1 MQSVHGAEVL
11 CLAYS
16 PLMVPAT
23 SGERSSSTSPTPP
36 PPPDTSGVSGDSRE
50 RGAGDGGDAG
60 GAKSLSSTGTVLV
73 ATPTPSSTCSSSAA
87 RDMGAWDAVDP
98 LDPVGAAKKILSLSL
113 MSSSLPPSSAATAA
127 MPSQMDRNT
136 GGREGDAGISHVD
149 VIDRERDEG
158 SPERKECRRKEGGEG
173 EDVRSNDDCAPR
185 QQSQTDD
192 SIRRRPLVL
201 LASASRDR
209 LVRVF
214 DASRSPF
221 VYSAGAG
228 VGGRGAGGGGG
239 ASEAATTTAR
249 GSVAAYGENGVAH
262 RSSRGKEAG
271 QLGARENVTNTDATA
286 APGGAA
292 ETGVGAAIGAA
303 GLPLLTTLDSHTGS
317 VSAVKFSKDGK
328 R

>member
-1 MQSVHGAEVL
+1 MQSAHGAEVL

-16 PLMVPAT
+16 PLMVPAPC
-23 SGERSSSTSPTPP
+23 GGRSSSLSPTTPS
-36 PPPDTSGVSGDSRE
+36 PPDTGGVSGDNRE
-50 RGAGDGGDAG
+50 RGAGDGEDAG

-73 ATPTPSSTCSSSAA
+73 ATPPPSSICSRISAA
-87 RDMGAWDAVDP
+87 RGMGAWDAVDP
-98 LDPVGAAKKILSLSL
+98 LDPDGAAKKILSLSL
-113 MSSSLPPSSAATAA
+113 MSSSSPPSSATAA
-127 MPSQMDRNT
+127 AVPSEMGRNA
-136 GGREGDAGISHVD
+136 GGREGDAGISHDD
-149 VIDRERDEG
+149 VIGRERDEG
-158 SPERKECRRKEGGEG
+158 YPERKECRGNEGGEG
-173 EDVRSNDDCAPR
+173 EDARSNDACAPR

-192 SIRRRPLVL
+192 STRRSPLVL

-214 DASRSPF
+214 DASRSPI

-228 VGGRGAGGGGG
+228 VGGR
-239 ASEAATTTAR
+239 AATTAAR
-249 GSVAAYGENGVAH
+249 GSAAACARNGVAH

-271 QLGARENVTNTDATA
+271 QLGAREDATNTDATA

-292 ETGVGAAIGAA
+292 ETGVGAASEAA
-303 GLPLLTTLDSHTGS
+303 ALPLLTTLDSHTGS